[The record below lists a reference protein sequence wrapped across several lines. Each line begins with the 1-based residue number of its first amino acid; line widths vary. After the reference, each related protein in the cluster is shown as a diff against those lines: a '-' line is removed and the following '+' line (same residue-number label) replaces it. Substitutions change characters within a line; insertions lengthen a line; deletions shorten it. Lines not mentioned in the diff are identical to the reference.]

1 MARTEFEHVAGV
13 DEYRRSLGE
22 VLRAIRSGRDDTR
35 PVVFG
40 NNHKP
45 EAATISYA
53 RLRELERAEELVEDL
68 SLAYVLHT
76 RREEPVVG
84 TVADF
89 FRAAGVDPAEHG
101 VERE

>member
-1 MARTEFEHVAGV
+1 MPRTEFEHVAGV

-22 VLRAIRSGRDDTR
+22 VLRAIRSEAETAP

-68 SLAYVLHT
+68 ALAYVLQT

-89 FRAAGVDPAEHG
+89 FRAAGIEPSEYG
-101 VERE
+101 VEDE